1 MQVFSINLCQE
12 EEYLEE
18 RKVFQKVVMNQLQ
31 VYGINLME
39 VTPTNVALNKRK
51 LDEKPLVIVYNSG
64 KIQNELDEN
73 IEQFLEKAKEKQA
86 DIWPVAFSKEAREP
100 VDNISKKQSY
110 DIWEQLRCRGLDK
123 IHISA
128 IAKAFSRKI
137 IARELPT
144 LYNNCGEVFISHR
157 RIDGEEI
164 AALIYDKIKIQEEK
178 LKIFRDV
185 AKVNV
190 GDEAQTEID
199 EVMKNSEIFIFIHT
213 GKAAESDWILKEL
226 RFALLRNIPIL
237 WVQIDGADVKK
248 LRIKPSDQPHLS
260 YSSEDFEKEETL
272 TEIID
277 EILQKAFELIMLNS
291 NKIFDYLET
300 VENLFKSKLQVWDQ
314 KKMIYSLSME
324 RKGYHYPQ
332 RNINQYIQIFGRTVT
347 EKDVDYLRE
356 KLEDSNVDSILIL
369 SNKIINISQQNNI
382 VMDSIEDFYYHWE
395 HYINGGDKMK
405 RNEKQEIVISGA
417 FPDCD
422 EIYKQS
428 LTDALIKFA
437 KVIVREGYILT
448 FGAHPTFQELF
459 FEVAKQVDPVQALNR
474 LSMFISNW
482 FLNNNSEQEEYYRQN
497 CKLNVVDKMQDLE
510 ESLSLM
516 RKKMIQRDEVKALV
530 CLGGKIKTDKSQEG
544 IREEI
549 KLATEYGIP
558 VFIVGSVGGCSA
570 EVALE
575 YKNNGWKEL
584 NEASKELNEA
594 FLKEIDYF
602 KLAQSMLK
610 YIEGSYK

>member
-1 MQVFSINLCQE
+1 
-12 EEYLEE
+12 
-18 RKVFQKVVMNQLQ
+18 
-31 VYGINLME
+31 ME
-39 VTPTNVALNKRK
+39 AGWQYFRFP
-51 LDEKPLVIVYNSG
+51 DG
-64 KIQNELDEN
+64 
-73 IEQFLEKAKEKQA
+73 
-86 DIWPVAFSKEAREP
+86 
-100 VDNISKKQSY
+100 
-110 DIWEQLRCRGLDK
+110 
-123 IHISA
+123 SA
-128 IAKAFSRKI
+128 
-137 IARELPT
+137 
-144 LYNNCGEVFISHR
+144 
-157 RIDGEEI
+157 
-164 AALIYDKIKIQEEK
+164 
-178 LKIFRDV
+178 
-185 AKVNV
+185 
-190 GDEAQTEID
+190 
-199 EVMKNSEIFIFIHT
+199 
-213 GKAAESDWILKEL
+213 
-226 RFALLRNIPIL
+226 
-237 WVQIDGADVKK
+237 
-248 LRIKPSDQPHLS
+248 
-260 YSSEDFEKEETL
+260 
-272 TEIID
+272 
-277 EILQKAFELIMLNS
+277 
-291 NKIFDYLET
+291 
-300 VENLFKSKLQVWDQ
+300 
-314 KKMIYSLSME
+314 
-324 RKGYHYPQ
+324 
-332 RNINQYIQIFGRTVT
+332 
-347 EKDVDYLRE
+347 
-356 KLEDSNVDSILIL
+356 
-369 SNKIINISQQNNI
+369 
-382 VMDSIEDFYYHWE
+382 
-395 HYINGGDKMK
+395 MK

-459 FEVAKQVDPVQALNR
+459 FDIAKQVDSEKASNR

-497 CKLNVVDKMQDLE
+497 CNLNIVDKMQDLE
-510 ESLSLM
+510 QSLSLM

-530 CLGGKIKTDKSQEG
+530 CLGGKIKMDKSQEG